1 MKTLKIFCYEGKFW
15 LFYSLIDNLF
25 LFFKSTV
32 FISFFPYF
40 IYVHYHVNNYNLRIS
55 WSKKKI
61 FSGFLKMPLKK
72 VKGKQIDRRMA
83 REAAMKN
90 TVHCACTARA
100 LCVHRAA
107 LRVHC
112 ACTVRLVL
120 PLLASGIYLYY
131 RPILT
136 NWFSWTEFNNFNW
149 KTK

>member
-112 ACTVRLVL
+112 AALRVHCATSTAR
-120 PLLASGIYLYY
+120 
-131 RPILT
+131 RDNT
-136 NWFSWTEFNNFNW
+136 
-149 KTK
+149 